1 MPHSSLY
8 TVLATSNITPSLRVH
23 HTSVKHE
30 EAQTQSIHE
39 VPVSHI
45 DLIPSVPDL
54 NPHLRLFILPGVAL
68 LHRPCVAKWKL

>member
-54 NPHLRLFILPGVAL
+54 HPHL
-68 LHRPCVAKWKL
+68 